1 MSGCARVGSLVCC
14 QAALPGPGCAASV
27 RVCAAADRQRGLLLT
42 LLRSALVGW
51 AHCSLLFPS
60 LSRAVVTYSAD
71 RLKPNKKKTFKGHL
85 VAGARGSWLPA
96 AAVRLPVD
104 PVIRLYPPVIRLYPP
119 VLCCCCRRL

>member
-1 MSGCARVGSLVCC
+1 M
-14 QAALPGPGCAASV
+14 AALGWVVWSAA
-27 RVCAAADRQRGLLLT
+27 RLRCLGLGALPVCAAYCRQPAARPARDSAAPSLQGLGTLLT
-42 LLRSALVGW
+42 AVS
-51 AHCSLLFPS
+51 S

-85 VAGARGSWLPA
+85 VAGAVGSWLPA